1 MSVANILF
9 VDDSSLIRKLIS
21 EILASWGYVVDLAED
36 GKEGLERAMDP
47 RSQFT
52 LIITDLQMPNMSGIR
67 LLQELRRAKNE
78 TPVIL
83 LSSLLGDDPSVYR
96 ELEAQGFAAV
106 MKKDFDQDALRTG
119 IRNIV
124 GS

>member
-21 EILASWGYVVDLAED
+21 EILASW
-36 GKEGLERAMDP
+36 
-47 RSQFT
+47 
-52 LIITDLQMPNMSGIR
+52 
-67 LLQELRRAKNE
+67 
-78 TPVIL
+78 
-83 LSSLLGDDPSVYR
+83 SVYR

-106 MKKDFDQDALRTG
+106 MKKDFDQDALRTV